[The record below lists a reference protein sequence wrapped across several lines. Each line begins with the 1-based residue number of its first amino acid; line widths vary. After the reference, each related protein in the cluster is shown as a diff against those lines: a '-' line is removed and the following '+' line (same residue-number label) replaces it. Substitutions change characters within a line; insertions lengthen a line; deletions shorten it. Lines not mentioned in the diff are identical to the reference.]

1 MPRTARRNSIML
13 GQLDDD
19 NEVSGS
25 ESDNEI
31 SRAGRGGEGGE
42 SGGGGGKTN
51 PRKASAAGLKLDV
64 PLHKKQRKFKS
75 PPKNFEKR
83 EASNAYIGSVSGK

>member
-1 MPRTARRNSIML
+1 ML
-13 GQLDDD
+13 GQPDDD
-19 NEVSGS
+19 NEVSRS

-51 PRKASAAGLKLDV
+51 PRKASAVGLKLDV

-75 PPKNFEKR
+75 PPKKSPPKNFEKR
-83 EASNAYIGSVSGK
+83 EASNACIESVSGK